1 MDDADADLLDA
12 WRSGDPRAGRL
23 LFDRHFAS
31 LFRFFRNKVPDA
43 AEDLVQ
49 QTLLAC
55 VSGRDRFRGAA
66 SFRTYLFTIAR
77 NRLYTY
83 IRDRGRSER
92 VLSPGTGS
100 VSELALEDGADG
112 RAALPSQIIAAN
124 QEQRLLLSALRRLPL
139 DMQVALELFY
149 WEDLTVREIADVV
162 EAPEGTVKR
171 RLQRARERLESLIV
185 ELAESDVLARSTVDN
200 LHAWAEGLR
209 NKLGR
214 EE

>member
-1 MDDADADLLDA
+1 MDDSDADRLDA
-12 WRSGDPRAGRL
+12 WRGGDERAGRE

-31 LFRFFRNKVPDA
+31 LFRFFRNKIPDA

-55 VSGRDRFRGAA
+55 VRGRDRFRGAA

-77 NRLYTY
+77 NRLYTH
-83 IRDRGRSER
+83 IRDRGRREQ
-92 VLSPGTGS
+92 VFSPSTAS
-100 VSELALEDGADG
+100 VADLALEGAVSG
-112 RAALPSQIIAAN
+112 AAAMPSQIIAAS

-139 DMQVALELFY
+139 EMQVALELFY
-149 WEDLTVREIADVV
+149 WEDLTVREIAEVV

-171 RLQRARERLESLIV
+171 RLQRARERLEVLIG

-200 LHAWAEGLR
+200 LQAWADRLR
-209 NKLGR
+209 HDLGR